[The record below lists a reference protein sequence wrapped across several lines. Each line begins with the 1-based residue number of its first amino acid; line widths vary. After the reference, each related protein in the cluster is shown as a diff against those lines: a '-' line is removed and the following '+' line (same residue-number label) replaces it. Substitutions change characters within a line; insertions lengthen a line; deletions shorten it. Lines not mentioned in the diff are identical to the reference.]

1 MMPSM
6 ELLRSASVGVVSFG
20 PGASLAAWMLADL
33 GAEVRHRTFAS
44 AGDLGCAAFIG
55 GAEAASGADPFAG
68 LEAAVIVTDAP
79 RTPANRAAL
88 ERAAESA
95 RVVWMTPWG
104 ADGPWAER
112 PASDLV
118 LHAAGGWMSATGDP
132 DREPLGPPGP
142 QASYIAGLFA
152 AVEAAAAFALPG
164 VAKPGLTDVS
174 AAEAV
179 LATTIYDAVAF
190 QYFGR
195 VRPRTGER
203 YAPTQPTIVTLPCRD
218 GFVGIHAA
226 LHRQWVLLAE
236 AMGRPELVRDS
247 HFLTH
252 GDRAEHLAEL
262 DGYLLPWLQARG
274 RWELFEQLQ
283 ALGIPAAPTPD
294 AAEVL
299 ALPHLEQ
306 RNAWR
311 KLRLPDGRRVRVPAP
326 PIREAYVSPVAA
338 TRRDGREGPW
348 RQGALRVVDLSMGW
362 AGPLAGHILACLGA
376 DVIKVESHRRYDW
389 WRGGTPG
396 ADPELQLHERSHVF
410 NGVNRGKRGV
420 ALDLAAPEGRE
431 ALLRLLRE
439 ADVLIENFRPGT
451 LERLGLSPKRLLG
464 ENPGLVVLRH
474 SGFGSTGPWAQYF
487 AFGNTIES
495 LSGLTAATGYPGGP
509 PRMMSNAYGDPVGGL
524 TATVGVL
531 AALAARRRDG
541 RGRVIEVA
549 QLEAMLPLV
558 TPLFLEYQLSGQ
570 VPPRRGNAR
579 PGSVL
584 AGVFAC
590 RGEDRW
596 VAVEAR
602 DRSEAAR
609 LASVLGTT
617 GTPTP
622 AAVAAWCEVRDRDEA
637 AALLAAA
644 GVPAAP
650 VYDEADTL
658 AEEPFA
664 SRGFWSGEERAVVG
678 FHLYPLL
685 PLRRDGSRLYPGR
698 PAPLLGEHTAEVL
711 CSLGYDEQAVE
722 AFFREGVSGSV
733 PVPL

>member
-1 MMPSM
+1 M
-6 ELLRSASVGVVSFG
+6 ELLRSAPIGVVSFG
-20 PGASLAAWMLADL
+20 PGASLAAWMLAGL
-33 GAEVRHRTFAS
+33 GADVRHRTFANN
-44 AGDLGCAAFIG
+44 ADLDCAAFID
-55 GAEAASGADPFAG
+55 GAEPASGSDPFG
-68 LEAAVIVTDAP
+68 DLEAPVIVTDAP
-79 RTPANRAAL
+79 FTSANRAAL
-88 ERAAESA
+88 ERISRAA
-95 RVVWMTPWG
+95 RVVWITPWG
-104 ADGPWAER
+104 CDGPWAER

-142 QASYIAGLFA
+142 QASYLAGLFA

-164 VAKPGLTDVS
+164 GARPGITDVS

-195 VRPRTGER
+195 VRPRTGAR

-218 GFVGIHAA
+218 GFVGIHAT

-236 AMGRPELVRDS
+236 AMGHPELVRDPR
-247 HFLTH
+247 FLTH

-262 DGYLLPWLQARG
+262 DAYLLPWLQAHG
-274 RWELFEQLQ
+274 RWELFERLQ

-299 ALPHLEQ
+299 SLPHLEV
-306 RNAWR
+306 RRAWR
-311 KLRLPDGRRVRVPAP
+311 DLRLPDGRSVRVPVL
-326 PIREAYVSPVAA
+326 PIRETFVSPAVAA
-338 TRRDGREGPW
+338 AHDGREGPW

-362 AGPLAGHILACLGA
+362 AGPLAGHILACFGA

-410 NGVNRGKRGV
+410 NGVNRGKRGI
-420 ALDLAAPEGRE
+420 ALDLATPVGRE
-431 ALLRLLRE
+431 ALLRLLRG
-439 ADVLIENFRPGT
+439 ADVLVENFRPGT
-451 LERLGLSPKRLLG
+451 LERLGLSPERLLA

-474 SGFGSTGPWAQYF
+474 SGFGSTGPWARYF

-495 LSGLTAATGYPGGP
+495 LSGLAAATGYPGGP

-524 TATVGVL
+524 TATVGLL
-531 AALAARRRDG
+531 AALAARQRDG
-541 RGRVIEVA
+541 RGRCIEVA

-558 TPLFLEYQLSGQ
+558 TPVLLEYQLSGR

-584 AGVFAC
+584 AGVFPC

-596 VAVEAR
+596 LAVEAR
-602 DRSEAAR
+602 NHFEAAR
-609 LASVLGTT
+609 LASVLGTAE
-617 GTPTP
+617 TPTP
-622 AAVAAWCEVRDRDEA
+622 AEVAAWCKVRDRHEA
-637 AALLAAA
+637 AATLAAA

-685 PLRRDGSRLYPGR
+685 PLRRDGKRFHPGR

-711 CSLGYDEQAVE
+711 RSLGYDERAVE
-722 AFFREGVSGSV
+722 SFFQEGVSGSV
-733 PVPL
+733 PVPP